1 MVFFCCYLSL
11 SDYGVET
18 NLEGAQGFAEG
29 PSNFM
34 QCRFSIFF
42 HPFPFFFIKNLFFLK
57 TFILVVDYVDA

>member
-1 MVFFCCYLSL
+1 L

-42 HPFPFFFIKNLFFLK
+42 QPFPFLFI
-57 TFILVVDYVDA
+57 ILLYWLLII